1 MTLAKIMD
9 NSAIFTDE
17 NFSVEQ
23 IVSIANRAISRI
35 NAECKTLFPFYTYT
49 TNEYTSIPAVWQ
61 YDMISPYLSYG
72 IKMNDSSLSEANL
85 YLDEFYR
92 ALNTFKDNIGSLV
105 EAYEQVDTEN
115 GLSGEYI
122 NSIGYGGVYGI
133 DTSNAIN
140 MGFSGSNGNGGSY

>member
-1 MTLAKIMD
+1 MTLKKIMD

-35 NAECKTLFPFYTYT
+35 NAECKTLFPFYEDTSS
-49 TNEYTSIPAVWQ
+49 EYTAIPAVWQ

-105 EAYEQVDTEN
+105 EAYEKGDTEN

-122 NSIGYGGVYGI
+122 NTIGYGGVYGI
-133 DTSNAIN
+133 DTSDAIN
-140 MGFSGSNGNGGSY
+140 VGFFGNNGNGGSY

>member
-1 MTLAKIMD
+1 MTLKKIMD

-35 NAECKTLFPFYTYT
+35 NAECKTLFPFYEDTSS
-49 TNEYTSIPAVWQ
+49 EYTAIPAVWQ

-105 EAYEQVDTEN
+105 EAYEKGDTEN

-133 DTSNAIN
+133 DTSDAIN
-140 MGFSGSNGNGGSY
+140 VGFFGSNSNGGSY